1 MKNIICRE
9 RRRVSTL
16 GSNADSACQECLSLR
31 GSSIIT
37 TADGKKTA
45 LSFLIFIL
53 LQYLDSGGDKSRF
66 PLSKK

>member
-9 RRRVSTL
+9 RSRVSTL
-16 GSNADSACQECLSLR
+16 GSNAACQECLSLR